1 MAIFTPKDSDSILL
15 TLGKKI
21 IKEKKE
27 PVKSSTVFK
36 ETSLGQIIKGV
47 DGKLST
53 NFKEPEDEIPIANVL
68 VSEDTIEGDL
78 IISGSIASLKID
90 SNTIISKP
98 IDWDRVKLTGFKS
111 IYEDR
116 SYESHSGFIPKGLCN
131 EIQFP
136 TGCNPVSFNSEQVK
150 HGAIEFPFLGYTYE
164 GYGKKSNPGS
174 INLYMDYAAQI
185 PVKQPAKPSAS
196 ATVSSPGVYKI
207 SYKSLPSVPSWYC
220 YYDGKNW
227 YKNGFDRFSA
237 FDNFQQKKVIADID
251 SSIFQIEL

>member
-78 IISGSIASLKID
+78 LISGSITSVKID
-90 SNTIISKP
+90 TNSILSKP
-98 IDWDRVKLTGFKS
+98 IDWGVIEFGGFKF
-111 IYEDR
+111 IDKEEN
-116 SYESHSGFIPKGLCN
+116 YESHSGFIPKGLCN

-136 TGCNPVSFNSEQVK
+136 TGCNPVPFNSEQVK
-150 HGAIEFPFLGYTYE
+150 HGAIKFPFLGYTYE
-164 GYGKKSNPGS
+164 GYDRKSNPGS
-174 INLYMDYAAQI
+174 INFYMDYPAQI
-185 PVKQPAKPSAS
+185 PEKQPVKQPVPTSAK
-196 ATVSSPGVYKI
+196 SPGVYKI

-237 FDNFQQKKVIADID
+237 FDNFQQKKMIADID
-251 SSIFQIEL
+251 TFIFKIEL